1 MGEGSAGS
9 PVSCIHPATEE
20 LGILG
25 QISSPMYL
33 PWFKNFLKIY
43 DIICKLERDSTSLEL
58 SHYNHALVEQ
68 LN

>member
-9 PVSCIHPATEE
+9 WVSCVYPATEE

-25 QISSPMYL
+25 QISSRMYL
-33 PWFKNFLKIY
+33 PWFEKFLKRY
-43 DIICKLERDSTSLEL
+43 DISCKLERDSTSLAL

-68 LN
+68 LS